1 MSYVINDVTDK
12 VHKQG
17 DGRSELS
24 TACGVTY
31 QMDAERLKMTASEKL
46 PTGEKCG
53 RCFEDGG
60 GY

>member
-1 MSYVINDVTDK
+1 MKYIINEKTET

-17 DGRSELS
+17 TRESEVS

-31 QMDAERLKMTASEKL
+31 QMDREQLQMRVTESVSK
-46 PTGEKCG
+46 PDKCG

>member
-1 MSYVINDVTDK
+1 MMYIINEKTDK

-17 DGRSELS
+17 TRESEFS

-31 QMDAERLKMTASEKL
+31 QMDRERMDMSVTESLSSSD
-46 PTGEKCG
+46 KCG